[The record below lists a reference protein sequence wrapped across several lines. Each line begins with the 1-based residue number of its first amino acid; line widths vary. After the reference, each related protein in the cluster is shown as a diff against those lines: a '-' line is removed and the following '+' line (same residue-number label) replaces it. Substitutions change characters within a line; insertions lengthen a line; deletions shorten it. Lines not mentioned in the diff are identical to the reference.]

1 MSRGLA
7 DTSLYIAREDG
18 RAMNDVLV
26 PRFLAVSV
34 VTYAELRAGVL
45 SAKDHETRSKR
56 LATLERIP
64 RDSVVPIDL
73 AVAEEWAALRLRLRD
88 SERSMK
94 VNDSW
99 IAATA
104 IAIGVPVVTQD
115 ADFDGVPGLAAIRV

>member
-1 MSRGLA
+1 
-7 DTSLYIAREDG
+7 
-18 RAMNDVLV
+18 MNDVLV